1 MAQEKLLFP
10 VKYRFLSLMIL
21 LVLTVVPANATDAS
35 ISNLPVSTSDKEWV
49 MNMVHDAKKMT
60 IDGIKDKYIELK
72 RMLAKADGD
81 EITNDLSDEELAKDL
96 FGDSWTLRVFVSSS
110 MSNELLKKYI
120 NEAKY
125 YKAILVFN
133 GLPNGSW
140 RELSEIVTK
149 ITDESDEVA
158 IQIDD
163 EAFKSFGIVSVPSFV
178 LSRDDREEWKTQL
191 HRDEGGRS
199 FRNTYDKLVGNIS
212 IHGALEMFSKEGELA
227 SIADELLV
235 EAKEYGANPKSKGA
249 R

>member
-1 MAQEKLLFP
+1 
-10 VKYRFLSLMIL
+10 MIL
-21 LVLTVVPANATDAS
+21 LVLSVGNANAADAP
-35 ISNLPVSTSDKEWV
+35 ISNLPVSTADKEWV
-49 MNMVHDAKKMT
+49 MNMVLDAKKMT

-72 RMLAKADGD
+72 RMLAKADED
-81 EITNDLSDEELAKDL
+81 QTTNDLTDAELAQDL

-163 EAFKSFGIVSVPSFV
+163 EAFSRFGIVSVPSFV
-178 LSRDDREEWKTQL
+178 LSADDREEWQTQL
-191 HRDEGGRS
+191 HGNEGGRS
-199 FRNTYDKLVGNIS
+199 SRNTYDKLVGNIS
-212 IHGALEMFSKEGELA
+212 IRGALEVISKEGEL
-227 SIADELLV
+227 SGIAQELLTS
-235 EAKEYGANPKSKGA
+235 AAGYRANSKVKRA